1 LPAISR
7 RTTEKAVAQQ
17 YNPIVRIFGRFRAG
31 LLDSL
36 GVDRRAVR
44 PDTPLEELIPAHE
57 RREVWRRLRRQ
68 GLRVPALEL
77 TRAERAWNLFGV
89 LKTTASL
96 ALGLQRWPALLAALP
111 LGLLAY
117 WASRRRAVHFPLG
130 LRTVGEMVLYLTSFP
145 EHKGSGYRWTHNE
158 IAFKVRLVVA
168 ESLGL
173 TLDAVRPESTF
184 AELGAE

>member
-1 LPAISR
+1 MPP
-7 RTTEKAVAQQ
+7 Q
-17 YNPIVRIFGRFRAG
+17 YNPIVRTFGRFRAG

-44 PDTPLEELIPAHE
+44 PDTPLEELIPAAE

-77 TRAERAWNLFGV
+77 SPGEWRRTVLGV
-89 LKTTASL
+89 LKMTASFAL
-96 ALGLQRWPALLAALP
+96 ALQRWPALLAALP
-111 LGLLAY
+111 LGLVAY
-117 WASRRRAVHFPLG
+117 FASRPRAVHLPLG

-158 IAFKVRLVVA
+158 VAFKVRLVVA

-173 TLDAVRPESTF
+173 PLDAVQPGMTLSG
-184 AELGAE
+184 LGAE